1 MARGDL
7 RRTRDQR
14 LVLVG
19 KSSRMKNVVGMREV
33 RKMEVPAE
41 PKAMMNGMDCR
52 RHKALW
58 TRAVIILSWLS
69 FPKVL
74 LVVAPWKEHLS
85 LLLLGGRCGR
95 FGEVKPH

>member
-19 KSSRMKNVVGMREV
+19 KSSRMKNVVGMREM

-41 PKAMMNGMDCR
+41 PKAMTSQSSMDKSCDKLGCSR
-52 RHKALW
+52 AAFHNTLKTYT
-58 TRAVIILSWLS
+58 TR
-69 FPKVL
+69 KQ
-74 LVVAPWKEHLS
+74 LVS
-85 LLLLGGRCGR
+85 YGR
-95 FGEVKPH
+95 FRRKFVGISHF

>member
-41 PKAMMNGMDCR
+41 LKAMVSTQ
-52 RHKALW
+52 H
-58 TRAVIILSWLS
+58 
-69 FPKVL
+69 
-74 LVVAPWKEHLS
+74 
-85 LLLLGGRCGR
+85 
-95 FGEVKPH
+95 